1 VVAIAKKQ
9 WARAGAL
16 RGGLALEGLL
26 ARFAGWPMMQSLSSL
41 RERAQ
46 PTHQQLL
53 RRCPGPPPPPPPSTS
68 LPPTRSPNKHTRVVT
83 PSHEHTIA
91 GTSPERACLA
101 H

>member
-46 PTHQQLL
+46 PTHQQLSPTTTTL
-53 RRCPGPPPPPPPSTS
+53 HIAAAHTQSKQAH
-68 LPPTRSPNKHTRVVT
+68 TRSHAV
-83 PSHEHTIA
+83 A
-91 GTSPERACLA
+91 
-101 H
+101 